1 METILVQKRNG
12 TTENFNGQKIYN
24 AIMKAMKYGS
34 GIVKEDIATEITH
47 EMTNELTNSEK
58 RIITIIND
66 IEPMVFD
73 KLCNKGETITARMY
87 EAYRAKRELQRQE
100 NELDDVE
107 AGIVDGYNKDEREEN
122 SNKNPDI
129 AATQRDLMAGLYSR
143 SYSRRK
149 KLPVNITAAH
159 DEGQIHFHDTDY
171 FMQHIHNCFNG
182 NTEFV
187 TDLGVIKFKDCTDGQ
202 IVKVKDLKGN
212 WRTATVHKYGQQKMQ
227 KVTLKSCRTTKEI
240 KCTRNHRWVLSDG
253 TITTD
258 LQVGDK
264 LWLTNDSRSTTINN
278 INAFCLGFVLGDGCD
293 YIKSSSQG
301 IQVRLCGAKIQY
313 VDIFVSAGYR
323 ISSQQFD
330 NGDILL
336 TKPGRILKQNF
347 IKNHCWNYM
356 SKDDLI
362 DLFNGFYA
370 ADGTINSNCL
380 STSDDDIAEMI
391 REISSLAGYYISSE
405 KFEIRDTQFKNDAK
419 LYTFHFM
426 PYQVPQH
433 RWIVESIDRTD
444 NHVYDAWCVEEPI
457 THTFTLASGI
467 VTGNCMLINLED
479 MLQNGTVINNKLIEK
494 PKSFQTACTISTQIV
509 QQVANGQYG
518 GQTISLTHLAPFVRT
533 SYEKIKANKIA
544 EWEENEFI
552 YTKSMLEN
560 AVMKELHKEIK
571 AGVQTIQY
579 QINTFSTS
587 NGQAPF
593 LSVFMYLNEDPE
605 YTKEVAMIIEEMLKQ
620 RIQGIKNEQGVY
632 VTPSFPKLLY
642 VLDNNNTYEGSKYYY
657 LTELAAEC
665 VAKRMVPDFIS
676 AKIMR
681 QNYDGEVFPCMGCVE
696 GNEII
701 TYKFKND
708 LYVES
713 FARMW
718 DRLSKEFIIQHQY
731 SIDNPNLYMDLT
743 NVQIYDTVKGFV
755 NTQRIIRNISNNWV
769 KVHMTNGRILTCTDD
784 HPFATNN
791 GRVLAKDLV
800 QGQTVT
806 INHSQYIGNSHYNWE
821 KDLSWAYGVMLCDGS
836 IASTPNGTFAITGE
850 DNIINK
856 LKSTFDLFYNINCK
870 VKEQHRGVKGE
881 YKEISMP
888 SRKLQYDLIK
898 YFEGISKEDRHIPN
912 ILFSMSYLSRL
923 SFLAGMI
930 DADGYINSTSTLSKV
945 QLGSTNKELA
955 LQQMALMQSLNMP
968 AYIYENHYD
977 KKHPEKIRYR
987 VECIPSDDLVNSL
1000 QCDKK
1005 KQLFTNNIRKNSS
1018 MNESEVSEIDYIEN
1032 ISMNDYSYDVTT
1044 DSDHFEVSGIYS
1056 HNCRSFLSPWKDPKT
1071 GKYKWY
1077 GRFNQGVVTINLVD
1091 VGLSANKDKELF
1103 WSILDERLELCKQA
1117 LMLRYENL
1125 KGTSTRVSPI
1135 HFRYGAIARLG
1146 KDETIDSLLL
1156 NGYSTISLGYAGLY
1170 ECVVSMLGESH
1181 TTEKGE
1187 KFALEIMQF
1196 MRDKCE
1202 LWKKQTTIAFGLYGT
1217 PLEST
1222 TYKFAKSLKA
1232 RFGVI
1237 PEVTDHDYITNS
1249 YHVNVRE
1256 KIDPFEK
1263 LKFESQFQSISSGG
1277 AISYIEMENMV
1288 GNEEAVI
1295 QVMQYIYENIQYAE
1309 MNGKFD
1315 YCHICGHT
1323 EMEIDD
1329 NNEWYCPNCGNR
1341 NQEKMNVARRTCGYI
1356 GDNFW
1361 NVGRTKEIKDRV
1373 THLSNKVI
1381 E

>member
-47 EMTNELTNSEK
+47 EMTDELMNSK
-58 RIITIIND
+58 KKVITIIND

-100 NELDDVE
+100 NELDDAE

-171 FMQHIHNCFNG
+171 FMQHIHNC
-182 NTEFV
+182 
-187 TDLGVIKFKDCTDGQ
+187 
-202 IVKVKDLKGN
+202 
-212 WRTATVHKYGQQKMQ
+212 
-227 KVTLKSCRTTKEI
+227 
-240 KCTRNHRWVLSDG
+240 
-253 TITTD
+253 
-258 LQVGDK
+258 
-264 LWLTNDSRSTTINN
+264 
-278 INAFCLGFVLGDGCD
+278 
-293 YIKSSSQG
+293 
-301 IQVRLCGAKIQY
+301 
-313 VDIFVSAGYR
+313 
-323 ISSQQFD
+323 
-330 NGDILL
+330 
-336 TKPGRILKQNF
+336 
-347 IKNHCWNYM
+347 
-356 SKDDLI
+356 
-362 DLFNGFYA
+362 
-370 ADGTINSNCL
+370 
-380 STSDDDIAEMI
+380 
-391 REISSLAGYYISSE
+391 
-405 KFEIRDTQFKNDAK
+405 
-419 LYTFHFM
+419 
-426 PYQVPQH
+426 
-433 RWIVESIDRTD
+433 
-444 NHVYDAWCVEEPI
+444 
-457 THTFTLASGI
+457 
-467 VTGNCMLINLED
+467 MLINLED

-518 GQTISLTHLAPFVRT
+518 GQTISLTHLAPFVRI

-544 EWEENEFI
+544 EWEENGFV
-552 YTKSMLEN
+552 YTKNMLEK
-560 AVMKELHKEIK
+560 AVTEELHEKIK

-579 QINTFSTS
+579 QINTFLTS

-593 LSVFMYLNEDPE
+593 LSIFMYLNEDPE
-605 YTKEVAMIIEEMLKQ
+605 YTKETAMIIEEMLKQ

-642 VLDNNNTYEGSKYYY
+642 VLDDNNTYEGSKYFY

-681 QNYDGEVFPCMGCVE
+681 QNYDGEVFPCMG
-696 GNEII
+696 
-701 TYKFKND
+701 
-708 LYVES
+708 
-713 FARMW
+713 
-718 DRLSKEFIIQHQY
+718 
-731 SIDNPNLYMDLT
+731 
-743 NVQIYDTVKGFV
+743 
-755 NTQRIIRNISNNWV
+755 
-769 KVHMTNGRILTCTDD
+769 
-784 HPFATNN
+784 
-791 GRVLAKDLV
+791 
-800 QGQTVT
+800 
-806 INHSQYIGNSHYNWE
+806 
-821 KDLSWAYGVMLCDGS
+821 
-836 IASTPNGTFAITGE
+836 
-850 DNIINK
+850 
-856 LKSTFDLFYNINCK
+856 
-870 VKEQHRGVKGE
+870 
-881 YKEISMP
+881 
-888 SRKLQYDLIK
+888 
-898 YFEGISKEDRHIPN
+898 
-912 ILFSMSYLSRL
+912 
-923 SFLAGMI
+923 
-930 DADGYINSTSTLSKV
+930 
-945 QLGSTNKELA
+945 
-955 LQQMALMQSLNMP
+955 
-968 AYIYENHYD
+968 
-977 KKHPEKIRYR
+977 
-987 VECIPSDDLVNSL
+987 
-1000 QCDKK
+1000 
-1005 KQLFTNNIRKNSS
+1005 
-1018 MNESEVSEIDYIEN
+1018 
-1032 ISMNDYSYDVTT
+1032 
-1044 DSDHFEVSGIYS
+1044 
-1056 HNCRSFLSPWKDPKT
+1056 CRSFLSPWKDPKT

-1103 WSILDERLELCKQA
+1103 WSILNERLELCKQA

-1170 ECVVSMLGESH
+1170 ECVVSMLGEPH

-1232 RFGVI
+1232 RFGII

-1361 NVGRTKEIKDRV
+1361 NVGRTKEIKDRIV
-1373 THLSNKVI
+1373 HLSNKII

>member
-12 TTENFNGQKIYN
+12 TTENFNEQKIYN

-47 EMTNELTNSEK
+47 EMTNELMNSKK

-100 NELDDVE
+100 NELDDAE

-171 FMQHIHNCFNG
+171 FMQHIH
-182 NTEFV
+182 
-187 TDLGVIKFKDCTDGQ
+187 
-202 IVKVKDLKGN
+202 
-212 WRTATVHKYGQQKMQ
+212 
-227 KVTLKSCRTTKEI
+227 
-240 KCTRNHRWVLSDG
+240 
-253 TITTD
+253 
-258 LQVGDK
+258 
-264 LWLTNDSRSTTINN
+264 
-278 INAFCLGFVLGDGCD
+278 
-293 YIKSSSQG
+293 
-301 IQVRLCGAKIQY
+301 
-313 VDIFVSAGYR
+313 
-323 ISSQQFD
+323 
-330 NGDILL
+330 
-336 TKPGRILKQNF
+336 
-347 IKNHCWNYM
+347 
-356 SKDDLI
+356 
-362 DLFNGFYA
+362 
-370 ADGTINSNCL
+370 
-380 STSDDDIAEMI
+380 
-391 REISSLAGYYISSE
+391 
-405 KFEIRDTQFKNDAK
+405 
-419 LYTFHFM
+419 
-426 PYQVPQH
+426 
-433 RWIVESIDRTD
+433 
-444 NHVYDAWCVEEPI
+444 
-457 THTFTLASGI
+457 
-467 VTGNCMLINLED
+467 NCMLINLED

-605 YTKEVAMIIEEMLKQ
+605 YTKETAMIIEEMLKQ

-642 VLDNNNTYEGSKYYY
+642 VLDDNNTYEGSEYYY
-657 LTELAAEC
+657 LTKLAAEC

-681 QNYDGEVFPCMGCVE
+681 QNYDGEVFPCMG
-696 GNEII
+696 
-701 TYKFKND
+701 
-708 LYVES
+708 
-713 FARMW
+713 
-718 DRLSKEFIIQHQY
+718 
-731 SIDNPNLYMDLT
+731 
-743 NVQIYDTVKGFV
+743 
-755 NTQRIIRNISNNWV
+755 
-769 KVHMTNGRILTCTDD
+769 
-784 HPFATNN
+784 
-791 GRVLAKDLV
+791 
-800 QGQTVT
+800 
-806 INHSQYIGNSHYNWE
+806 
-821 KDLSWAYGVMLCDGS
+821 
-836 IASTPNGTFAITGE
+836 
-850 DNIINK
+850 
-856 LKSTFDLFYNINCK
+856 
-870 VKEQHRGVKGE
+870 
-881 YKEISMP
+881 
-888 SRKLQYDLIK
+888 
-898 YFEGISKEDRHIPN
+898 
-912 ILFSMSYLSRL
+912 
-923 SFLAGMI
+923 
-930 DADGYINSTSTLSKV
+930 
-945 QLGSTNKELA
+945 
-955 LQQMALMQSLNMP
+955 
-968 AYIYENHYD
+968 
-977 KKHPEKIRYR
+977 
-987 VECIPSDDLVNSL
+987 
-1000 QCDKK
+1000 
-1005 KQLFTNNIRKNSS
+1005 
-1018 MNESEVSEIDYIEN
+1018 
-1032 ISMNDYSYDVTT
+1032 
-1044 DSDHFEVSGIYS
+1044 
-1056 HNCRSFLSPWKDPKT
+1056 CRSFLSPWKDPKT

-1181 TTEKGE
+1181 TTEKGK

-1222 TYKFAKSLKA
+1222 TYKFAKCLKQ

-1315 YCHICGHT
+1315 YCHVCGYT
-1323 EMEIDD
+1323 DEMKIDE

-1361 NVGRTKEIKDRV
+1361 NVGRTKEIKDRII
-1373 THLSNKVI
+1373 HLSNKII